1 VARSMRVGI
10 LTAGGDSPGLNAA
23 IRGFG
28 KAAIGKHRMRIVG
41 FRDGFRGLAE
51 DRRMRLDSSTL
62 AGILTVG
69 GTILGTSR
77 DKPHRM
83 AIDGQ
88 IVDMTDEIARTYRKA
103 GLDALLCIGGGG
115 TQKNALRLV
124 KAGLNVVT
132 LPKTID
138 NDVAET
144 DATIGFA
151 TALEIATEAVDRLHS
166 TAHSHHRIIV
176 AEVMGHGAGWL
187 ALGAGIA
194 SGADA
199 ILIPEIPYDI
209 DSVVAAIR
217 RRTRQGTNFSIVA
230 VAEGAR
236 DAASSHAYRD
246 ALARREV
253 ARGEAEKEAVDAEL
267 AVYDADH
274 TGHSLRFAHQLEE
287 LTGLESRV
295 TILGYVQR
303 GGTPSPVD
311 RLLAARLGNAGADL
325 VAQGIFGVMV
335 AAAGDDT
342 RAVPLDLVAGRRKTV
357 PLDHSWIETARHV
370 GTCLGD

>member
-1 VARSMRVGI
+1 MAAIKRVGI

-23 IRGFG
+23 IRGLG
-28 KAAIGKHRMRIVG
+28 KAALGRGIQVVG

-51 DRRMRLDSSTL
+51 DRRLRLNGTTL

-88 IVDMTDEIARTYRKA
+88 TVDVTDAIVKHYARNH
-103 GLDALLCIGGGG
+103 LDAIACLGGGG
-115 TQKNALRLV
+115 TQRNALHLV
-124 KAGLNVVT
+124 RAGLNVIT

-138 NDVAET
+138 NDVAMT
-144 DATIGFA
+144 DATVGYA
-151 TALEIATEAVDRLHS
+151 TALEVATEAIDRLHS

-176 AEVMGHGAGWL
+176 AELMGHRAGWL
-187 ALGAGIA
+187 ALGAGLA
-194 SGADA
+194 GGADV
-199 ILIPEIPYDI
+199 ILIPEIPYQIESIAD
-209 DSVVAAIR
+209 AIR
-217 RRTRQGTNFSIVA
+217 RRSRRGTNFSIVA

-236 DAASSHAYRD
+236 NAEDTLAYRAAEARRSAASGAHE
-246 ALARREV
+246 RE
-253 ARGEAEKEAVDAEL
+253 AADAEL
-267 AVYDADH
+267 AALEAAH
-274 TGHSLRFAHQLEE
+274 AGATLRLARQLEE

-311 RLLAARLGNAGADL
+311 RLLATRLGTAAAEL
-325 VAQGIFGVMV
+325 IEQGTFGVMV
-335 AAAGDDT
+335 AARGDG
-342 RAVPLDLVAGRRKTV
+342 AVPVALDEVAGKRRTV
-357 PLDHSWIETARHV
+357 PPDHSWVATARRV